1 MCIKLD
7 FLLVENVVCHTAWTA
22 ITRNKIEHEK
32 QMENFSFVSSF
43 KREEETWMNA
53 RDTVAESSATSASQ
67 VSLFT

>member
-1 MCIKLD
+1 
-7 FLLVENVVCHTAWTA
+7 VENVVCHTAWTT
-22 ITRNKIEHEK
+22 ITQNKIEHEK

-53 RDTVAESSATSASQ
+53 RDTVAECFATLASQ